1 MSPSKYFLESQIIM
15 KKALF
20 ALLSASAALT
30 GVSAHAQSSYVG
42 VGVTATPYE
51 YSVNDAA
58 SSDHNNGTKAGG
70 KIFAGYDFNKTYGV
84 EVGYTDFGSK
94 DYNYTQNG
102 AAGKIGTD
110 AHSFYVAGKASMPLT
125 QQVSLVGKLGV
136 ANNYESIDTSGV
148 ANGVAQG
155 DSNVRLYGAIGA
167 EYAINQKVSLTAD
180 YEHYGKTSDYGRK
193 SGTFSVG
200 AKYSF

>member
-1 MSPSKYFLESQIIM
+1 LESQIIM

-20 ALLSASAALT
+20 AIISASAALT

-58 SSDHNNGTKAGG
+58 SDSHNNGTKAGA
-70 KIFAGYDFNKTYGV
+70 KIFAGYDFDKTYGV
-84 EVGYTDFGSK
+84 EVGYTDFGSQ
-94 DYNYTQNG
+94 DYAYTQNG
-102 AAGKIGTD
+102 AAGKISTD
-110 AHSFYVAGKASMPLT
+110 SHSFYVAGKATMPLT

-136 ANNYESIDTSGV
+136 ANNYQSVSTSGA
-148 ANGVAQG
+148 ANGLVQG
-155 DSNVRLYGAIGA
+155 DSNVRLYGAVGA
-167 EYAINQKVSLTAD
+167 AYAINEKVSLTAD

-193 SGTFSVG
+193 SGAFTVG